1 MAASVSGERMILGS
15 IPSQCKQ
22 NRAFQARAQQSFP
35 DSLSIDPKTR
45 LTPVKIVIIIG
56 RACSATI
63 TGNIK
68 SVKKSIFMV
77 KK

>member
-22 NRAFQARAQQSFP
+22 NRAFQERAQQSFP

-56 RACSATI
+56 KACGATVI
-63 TGNIK
+63 RNNYRK
-68 SVKKSIFMV
+68 NNSIIMV